1 MSTLELMWL
10 ALAMAFG
17 LFVMEHFISMGL
29 REQLIRETELREM
42 FMSIGNEAL
51 KQLEQEKN
59 KTHELSLEV
68 DSLKRGNASDG

>member
-10 ALAMAFG
+10 ALGMSFS
-17 LFVMEHFISMGL
+17 LFVLEHFVSMGL
-29 REQLIRETELREM
+29 RKQLIRETELREM

-51 KQLEQEKN
+51 KQLELEKN

-68 DSLKRGNASDG
+68 DSLKRGNVSDG

>member
-1 MSTLELMWL
+1 MWL

-17 LFVMEHFISMGL
+17 LFVMERFVSVGL
-29 REQLIRETELREM
+29 RKQLIRETELREM

-59 KTHELSLEV
+59 KNHELSLEV
-68 DSLKRGNASDG
+68 NSLKRRIAPKS